1 MKHKVFPTHPD
12 YVFRTVLSAALSLS
26 FTVLFALYNGY
37 LGLALASVWHGSICI
52 FYLLLTAIRGII
64 LLAGRGSGKRTGS
77 RLALR
82 RRRVYLLCCAIL
94 LLLDLALVVP
104 VSMMT
109 LQKTPVN
116 MGLIPGIAM
125 AAYTTWKVAAASV
138 HLRLQARRSE
148 GNMLIPE
155 LRAISFIDALVSV
168 LTLQNTLIMINRSD
182 SDPGRMMVL
191 TAVTSAVIYA
201 AILLMSVL
209 LLIRGLRENR
219 PHPYSPETIS

>member
-1 MKHKVFPTHPD
+1 M
-12 YVFRTVLSAALSLS
+12 
-26 FTVLFALYNGY
+26 
-37 LGLALASVWHGSICI
+37 
-52 FYLLLTAIRGII
+52 
-64 LLAGRGSGKRTGS
+64 
-77 RLALR
+77 R

-104 VSMMT
+104 VSLMA

-148 GNMLIPE
+148 GNMLISE

-201 AILLMSVL
+201 AILLISVL

-219 PHPYSPETIS
+219 PHPYSPEIIS